1 MLSSKF
7 CKFYRDCET
16 ISVGKGLA
24 YCDFDC
30 TQTTCEG
37 DIDFCEKPNIMKK
50 YLLEQRRREGGS
62 IWEEKRSALFTGN
75 RKV

>member
-7 CKFYRDCET
+7 CKFYRDSET

-37 DIDFCEKPNIMKK
+37 DMDFCEKPDALKK
-50 YLLEQRRREGGS
+50 YLLEQRKREGGPV
-62 IWEEKRSALFTGN
+62 WEEKRSALSLGS
-75 RKV
+75 RKA

>member
-7 CKFYRDCET
+7 CKFYRDSET
-16 ISVGKGLA
+16 IHVGKGLG

-37 DIDFCEKPNIMKK
+37 DMDFCEKQNILKE
-50 YLLEQRRREGGS
+50 YLLEQRKREGGS
-62 IWEEKRSALFTGN
+62 AWETKRDALFSGN
-75 RKV
+75 QKV

>member
-37 DIDFCEKPNIMKK
+37 DMDFCEKPFDLKRYLFGQKK
-50 YLLEQRRREGGS
+50 REGGPV
-62 IWEEKRSALFTGN
+62 WEEKRSALFSGS